1 LGVHQQS
8 KRQRQAGLPRRIAD
22 GLRRSVLIQQEIVLR
37 EIGHHFALLVAHCGE
52 EIDHL
57 DGMEKPGGGFCCCAR
72 TSRLA
77 GIEPSAASKL
87 RLDRL
92 AIS

>member
-1 LGVHQQS
+1 
-8 KRQRQAGLPRRIAD
+8 
-22 GLRRSVLIQQEIVLR
+22 
-37 EIGHHFALLVAHCGE
+37 
-52 EIDHL
+52 
-57 DGMEKPGGGFCCCAR
+57 MEKPGGGFCCCAR